1 LHERAE
7 AYLASKGLTTEDAG
21 KVVGAFLVTKYT
33 VWLLTFPFCH
43 RFQPIRSLLKP
54 VRLRYLQRKKQL
66 GDVARKRLT
75 EESQRSEGL
84 RGRFGRKTLEY
95 MDQLAEAAARRKLWV
110 STANFF
116 GVEPKAMAMTVA
128 EAIVFYKLTFIF
140 FGPLTFFALVKLF
153 QKQKAPEVSEF
164 LRDYREELVDV
175 VVEPEAG
182 MSRVL
187 KNVGLATAKK

>member
-1 LHERAE
+1 MGLRERAD

-21 KVVGAFLVTKYT
+21 KVVGAFLLAKYS

-43 RFQPIRSLLKP
+43 RFQPLRSLLKP

-66 GDVARKRLT
+66 SDVARKRLT

-84 RGRFGRKTLEY
+84 RARFGRKTLEY

-110 STANFF
+110 STARFL
-116 GVEPKAMAMTVA
+116 GLEPKAFAMTVA
-128 EAIVFYKLTFIF
+128 EAIVIYKISFIF
-140 FGPLTFFALVKLF
+140 LGPLTFFALVKF
-153 QKQKAPEVSEF
+153 YQTENTAEVSEF
-164 LRDYREELVDV
+164 IRDYRKELVDV

-182 MSRVL
+182 VSRWL
-187 KNVGLATAKK
+187 KSGNNK